1 MRGLL
6 MIALGVRML
15 SGANA
20 AEPLWRA
27 NFAAGGNVSIPHRH
41 FQGAP
46 SEDGGSI
53 RFPHTSNRIDVK
65 AFPAFDG
72 PVRLSFKVRYLK
84 QGRGIDPIQF
94 IDLRTTTGATFNYFM
109 RPSRIS
115 HGVHTSLGASIT
127 GSWRTYG
134 DSSFDLGKIASAVAT
149 EEMQANPETDEK

>member
-1 MRGLL
+1 MRNLL
-6 MIALGVRML
+6 MIALVVGML

-72 PVRLSFKVRYLK
+72 RRAWINGDHPESVAYQYVSSRKRLPFRLIPVF
-84 QGRGIDPIQF
+84 
-94 IDLRTTTGATFNYFM
+94 
-109 RPSRIS
+109 
-115 HGVHTSLGASIT
+115 
-127 GSWRTYG
+127 
-134 DSSFDLGKIASAVAT
+134 
-149 EEMQANPETDEK
+149 